1 MQGNRSLT
9 GFSGFRHGNRNALRP
24 FDPPGAGTL
33 DLIGEIDLRGMD
45 RPLAFAAE
53 DQLPFTLSD
62 ATPGSCGDC
71 PDNDE

>member
-1 MQGNRSLT
+1 
-9 GFSGFRHGNRNALRP
+9 
-24 FDPPGAGTL
+24 
-33 DLIGEIDLRGMD
+33 MD